1 MNANDSIYQLFF
13 FFQNLFQEIEFN
25 IIIYYTILNTIH
37 TTYTICVLFF

>member
-1 MNANDSIYQLFF
+1 MNANDISIIF